1 MLLLFFQLI
10 LIVPGGIILAGGER
24 AIRSP
29 VLLALFIPLATVFWA
44 FTTALA
50 AWKLLHPTYLSL
62 DRGGLLRWRPWFRAR
77 HVTLPRGTGLSLA
90 YGLISIDSP
99 SKTSA
104 LPREIR
110 VPAAIHHEH
119 GTRAAWVVD

>member
-10 LIVPGGIILAGGER
+10 LIVPGGMILAGGER

-29 VLLALFIPLATVFWA
+29 ALLALFIPLAIVFWA

-62 DRGGLLRWRPWFRAR
+62 DRGLLQWRPWFRAR
-77 HVTLPRGTGLSLA
+77 TVTLPRGTGLSFA
-90 YGLISIDSP
+90 DGLISIDSP
-99 SKTSA
+99 SETAA

-110 VPAAIHHEH
+110 VPRAIHHEH
-119 GTRAAWVVD
+119 GTGAAWVVD